1 MSSRETIKEYVV
13 EVLEKNTTNLLSEG
27 LRFHINENI
36 PISTNIYRPGSQ
48 KYFSLFN
55 EARSLY
61 NAGKIDLHH
70 DIDKMY
76 IKELD
81 IGEWAE
87 YNGQMVPLD
96 YPMLIEESL
105 YEAKYKGKEVKLGKA
120 GARRVKGK
128 KGRAEVFVKDK
139 KTKKIKRVEFGSE
152 MPMAMGSS
160 EEHKNRRKS
169 FGDRHQCSKKKDK
182 TKAGYWSCR
191 ATKLFGRNIPGWW

>member
-13 EVLEKNTTNLLSEG
+13 EVLEKNTTSLLSEG

-76 IKELD
+76 IKELN

-87 YNGQMVPLD
+87 YAGQMVPLD
-96 YPMLIEESL
+96 FPMLIEESL
-105 YEAKYKGKEVKLGKA
+105 YEAKYKGKKVKLGKA

-128 KGRAEVFVKDK
+128 KGKAEVFVRDP
-139 KTKKIKRVEFGSE
+139 KTKKIKRVQFGSE
-152 MPMAMGSS
+152 MAMAMGSS
-160 EEHKNRRKS
+160 DEHKKRRKS

>member
-1 MSSRETIKEYVV
+1 MTNHKVIKDYVV
-13 EVLEKNTTNLLSEG
+13 EVIETSTQKILSEG

-36 PISTNIYRPGSQ
+36 PISTNIYRPGSE
-48 KYFSLFN
+48 KYFELFN
-55 EARSLY
+55 EARMLY
-61 NAGKIDLHH
+61 NNGQIDLKH

-81 IGEWAE
+81 IGEWAV

-128 KGRAEVFVKDK
+128 KGKAEVFVRDP
-139 KTKKIKRVEFGSE
+139 KTKKIKRVVFGSE

-160 EEHKNRRKS
+160 EEHKKRRKS
-169 FGDRHQCSKKKDK
+169 FGHRHQCSKKKDK

>member
-1 MSSRETIKEYVV
+1 MTKMLKQYIKEVITDK
-13 EVLEKNTTNLLSEG
+13 EEKSLMSEG

-36 PISTNIYRPGSQ
+36 PISTNIYRSGSE
-48 KYFSLFN
+48 KYFELFN
-55 EARSLY
+55 EARKMY
-61 NAGKIDLHH
+61 HEGKIELNH

-81 IGEWAE
+81 IGEWDE
-87 YNGQMVPLD
+87 YNGQLVPLD

-105 YEAKYKGKEVKLGKA
+105 YEAKYKGREVKLGKA

-128 KGRAEVFVKDK
+128 KGRAEVFVRDD

-152 MPMAMGSS
+152 MTKAMGTS
-160 EEHKNRRKS
+160 EEHKKRRKS

-182 TKAGYWSCR
+182 TKPGYWSCR
-191 ATKLFGRNIPGWW
+191 LTKLFGRNIPGWW

>member
-1 MSSRETIKEYVV
+1 MSNHEVIKEYIV
-13 EVLEKNTTNLLSEG
+13 EVLEKNTFQLISEG
-27 LRFHINENI
+27 LMFHINENI

-61 NAGKIDLHH
+61 NEGKIELHH

-87 YNGQMVPLD
+87 YNGKIVPLD
-96 YPMLIEESL
+96 YPMLIEDSL

-128 KGRAEVFVKDK
+128 KGKAEVFVRDP
-139 KTKKIKRVEFGSE
+139 KTKKIKRVQFGSE

-160 EEHKNRRKS
+160 EAHKKRRKS

>member
-1 MSSRETIKEYVV
+1 MSNHKTIKAYVV
-13 EVLEKNTTNLLSEG
+13 EVLEKNTNNRLSEG
-27 LRFHINENI
+27 LKFHINENI

-55 EARSLY
+55 EARVLY
-61 NAGKIDLHH
+61 NTGKIDLHH

-87 YNGQMVPLD
+87 YSGQMVPLD

-120 GARRVKGK
+120 GVRRVKGK
-128 KGRAEVFVKDK
+128 KGKAEVFVRDP
-139 KTKKIKRVEFGSE
+139 KTKKIKRVQFGSE
-152 MPMAMGSS
+152 MSMAMGSS
-160 EEHKNRRKS
+160 DEHKKRRKS

>member
-13 EVLEKNTTNLLSEG
+13 EVLENNTNNLLSEG

-70 DIDKMY
+70 DIDKLY

-87 YNGQMVPLD
+87 YNGQLVPLD

-128 KGRAEVFVKDK
+128 KGRAEVFVRDK

-160 EEHKNRRKS
+160 KAHKDRRKS

>member
-1 MSSRETIKEYVV
+1 MSKLIENYII
-13 EVLEKNTTNLLSEG
+13 EVISNKNNMISEG

-36 PISTNIYRPGSQ
+36 PISTNIYRSGSE
-48 KYFSLFN
+48 KYFELFR
-55 EARSLY
+55 EARQLY
-61 NAGKIDLHH
+61 NEGVIELNHE
-70 DIDKMY
+70 IDKMH
-76 IKELD
+76 IKDLE
-81 IGEWAE
+81 IGEYGIYE
-87 YNGQMVPLD
+87 GVEVPLD

-128 KGRAEVFVKDK
+128 KGKAEVFVRDP
-139 KTKKIKRVEFGSE
+139 KTKKIKRVVFGSE

-160 EEHKNRRKS
+160 DEHKKRRKS
-169 FGDRHQCSKKKDK
+169 FGHRHQCSKKKDK